1 MPAYLSIPEGLTKA
15 VPYETMT
22 LSAPVTADDE
32 VLQGK
37 YSTWTTEATG
47 AYGEVSYI
55 WTFTNGS
62 NVASTITT
70 TPSVKYAAMEPSTL
84 TVSVTA
90 EDALGEGWTYCAYQM
105 LRTVRP
111 MEVAFAAITG
121 AQLDRWYKS
130 RAYCGRCGAK
140 MKPSEIERAMVC
152 PDCGMIEY
160 PKICPAVIVAVRDGE
175 KLLLT
180 RYADRPYRGPALI
193 AGFVEVGETL
203 EDTVRREVLEEVGLH
218 VKNIRYY
225 KNQPWSFT
233 DTLLVGFYC
242 DLDGE
247 AEIHLDRNELCEGV
261 WMERS
266 ELPVRENDVSLTAEM
281 IELFRL
287 GRDKGEP
294 R

>member
-1 MPAYLSIPEGLTKA
+1 MIQDIGSHIYDRAYSLRPARMEDYALC
-15 VPYETMT
+15 YR
-22 LSAPVTADDE
+22 
-32 VLQGK
+32 QGK
-37 YSTWTTEATG
+37 VLLRDLGEEGWALPRFCDFPEELRPDLTTARHFFELDG
-47 AYGEVSYI
+47 VGCYLCD
-55 WTFTNGS
+55 
-62 NVASTITT
+62 
-70 TPSVKYAAMEPSTL
+70 PDP
-84 TVSVTA
+84 A
-90 EDALGEGWTYCAYQM
+90 EDALAEGWTYCTYQT

-130 RAYCGRCGAK
+130 RAYCGRCGTK
-140 MKPSEIERAMVC
+140 MKPSDIERAMVC

-160 PKICPAVIVAVRDGE
+160 PKICPAVIVAVRNGE

-247 AEIHLDRNELCEGV
+247 TEIHLDRNELCEGV

-281 IELFRL
+281 IEMFRL
-287 GRDKGEP
+287 GHDKGET

>member
-1 MPAYLSIPEGLTKA
+1 MIQDIGSHLYDRAYSLRPAAEEDYALC
-15 VPYETMT
+15 YR
-22 LSAPVTADDE
+22 
-32 VLQGK
+32 QGK
-37 YSTWTTEATG
+37 VLLRQEGENVWALPRFCEFPAALKPHLATARHFFALDG
-47 AYGEVSYI
+47 VGCYLCD
-55 WTFTNGS
+55 
-62 NVASTITT
+62 
-70 TPSVKYAAMEPSTL
+70 PDP
-84 TVSVTA
+84 A
-90 EDALGEGWTYCAYQM
+90 EGALGEGWAYCSYQM

-140 MKPSEIERAMVC
+140 MKPSDMERAMVC
-152 PDCGMIEY
+152 PECGLIEY
-160 PKICPAVIVAVRDGE
+160 PKICPAVIVAVTDGD

-203 EDTVRREVLEEVGLH
+203 EETVRREVLEEVGLH

-261 WMERS
+261 WMARH
-266 ELPVRENDVSLTAEM
+266 ELPERENDVSLTSEM
-281 IELFRL
+281 IEMFRI
-287 GRDKGEP
+287 GE

>member
-1 MPAYLSIPEGLTKA
+1 MIQDIGSHCYDLTYRLDPAAESDYALC
-15 VPYETMT
+15 YR
-22 LSAPVTADDE
+22 
-32 VLQGK
+32 QGK
-37 YSTWTTEATG
+37 VLLRKTGENAWALPRFCEFPAKLKPDLTTARHFFALDG
-47 AYGEVSYI
+47 AGCYLCD
-55 WTFTNGS
+55 
-62 NVASTITT
+62 
-70 TPSVKYAAMEPSTL
+70 PDP
-84 TVSVTA
+84 A
-90 EDALGEGWTYCAYQM
+90 EDALPEGWVYCSYQT

-121 AQLDRWYKS
+121 AQLDRWYRI
-130 RAYCGRCGAK
+130 RAYCGRCGSK

-152 PDCGMIEY
+152 PECGLIEY
-160 PKICPAVIVAVRDGE
+160 PKICPAVIVAVTDGD

-193 AGFVEVGETL
+193 AGYVEVGETL

-261 WMERS
+261 WMARH
-266 ELPVRENDVSLTAEM
+266 ELPERENDISLTSEM
-281 IELFRL
+281 IEMFR
-287 GRDKGEP
+287 RGE

>member
-1 MPAYLSIPEGLTKA
+1 MIQDIGNHTYDRAYSLRPAQAEDYALC
-15 VPYETMT
+15 YR
-22 LSAPVTADDE
+22 
-32 VLQGK
+32 QGK
-37 YSTWTTEATG
+37 VLLRQTGENAWALPRFCEFAEELRPDLATARHFFELDGVGCYLCDPDPAEEAL
-47 AYGEVSYI
+47 S
-55 WTFTNGS
+55 
-62 NVASTITT
+62 
-70 TPSVKYAAMEPSTL
+70 
-84 TVSVTA
+84 
-90 EDALGEGWTYCAYQM
+90 EGWTYCTYQA

-130 RAYCGRCGAK
+130 RAFCGRCGAK
-140 MKPSEIERAMVC
+140 MKPSDIERAMVC
-152 PDCGMIEY
+152 PECGMIEY
-160 PKICPAVIVAVRDGE
+160 PKICPAVIAAVTDGD

-242 DLDGE
+242 ELDG
-247 AEIHLDRNELCEGV
+247 AAQISLDRNELCEGL

-281 IELFRL
+281 IEMFRI
-287 GRDKGEP
+287 GEQ
-294 R
+294 